1 MSGTHDHSSPLL
13 ADRSSQLEGTSPRI
27 IRSEGSGTAFY
38 RLPTFPRNISICQLA
53 GGGSEEENA
62 AHKRLQR
69 KLIAALILAFIFM
82 IVEVVGGIM
91 AHSLAIITDAA
102 HLLSDVSGFAV
113 AALAAY
119 WAKRRSQSHFSYGY
133 HRMEVL
139 GALASVMT
147 VWLVTGILLFE
158 AVQRIIT
165 PEHVD
170 GKLMFIIAVV
180 GVCVNVAMLFILGHH
195 HGHGHGGCSHSH
207 DPSNGH
213 SQGHAHNHAHGANGC
228 SGHGREDGSGHGKGA
243 AKRQLA
249 PVLESAELSR
259 SSSRADDAPAAQ
271 PHTHPHGE
279 GEHCSHSHGHD
290 HSHSHGDLEAAEE
303 GHSHSHGDLEA
314 AEEGHSHSHGDL
326 EAAEEGHSH
335 SHHGHSSDEEEHHH
349 HPGGSGGET
358 PILKTGG
365 QRSCSGHGHGHGH
378 GNRNGEHSHGA
389 GGSNGGEVAVAAAA
403 VETCGGGSGGNG
415 AHEHDHSNL
424 NVRGAIIHVIG
435 DFVQSVGVAI
445 AGALI
450 WWHQDNPSW
459 YIADPI
465 CTFLFA
471 ALVLWTT
478 RAILRDIADVL
489 MERVPRGLCIKT
501 IHDDLSRVSGVE
513 EVHDLHVWSLTP
525 GIPLLC
531 AHVNLSPEADPTAV
545 LHTMTAYCRG
555 IGIDHTTIQLVVNGS
570 ACPCVA

>member
-1 MSGTHDHSSPLL
+1 MSGAHDHSSPLL
-13 ADRSSQLEGTSPRI
+13 ADRSPRLERTSPRVA
-27 IRSEGSGTAFY
+27 RSEGSGTALY
-38 RLPTFPRNISICQLA
+38 RLPTFPRNVSICQLA
-53 GGGSEEENA
+53 GGSSEEENA
-62 AHKRLQR
+62 AHKRIQR

-170 GKLMFIIAVV
+170 GRLMFIIAVV
-180 GVCVNVAMLFILGHH
+180 GVCVNVAMLGILGHH
-195 HGHGHGGCSHSH
+195 HGHGGCSHSH
-207 DPSNGH
+207 DDSN
-213 SQGHAHNHAHGANGC
+213 GHAHNHAQGQAHGANGC
-228 SGHGREDGSGHGKGA
+228 SGHGKGA
-243 AKRQLA
+243 AKRQLST
-249 PVLESAELSR
+249 VLESAELSR
-259 SSSRADDAPAAQ
+259 SSSRSDSAPAA
-271 PHTHPHGE
+271 PGAHDHAHSHGE
-279 GEHCSHSHGHD
+279 GEQCSHGPGHV
-290 HSHSHGDLEAAEE
+290 HSDLEAAEE
-303 GHSHSHGDLEA
+303 GHSHSR
-314 AEEGHSHSHGDL
+314 HSHS
-326 EAAEEGHSH
+326 
-335 SHHGHSSDEEEHHH
+335 SDDEEHHQA
-349 HPGGSGGET
+349 GSSGGRT
-358 PILKTGG
+358 PILKPGG
-365 QRSCSGHGHGHGH
+365 THSCGGHSDGHGHSEQGHKH
-378 GNRNGEHSHGA
+378 A
-389 GGSNGGEVAVAAAA
+389 ACGGGGGEVVAAA
-403 VETCGGGSGGNG
+403 ETCSGGGDGGAAG
-415 AHEHDHSNL
+415 HGHDHSNL

-445 AGALI
+445 AGGLI
-450 WWHQDNPSW
+450 WWHQDDPRW

-478 RAILRDIADVL
+478 RAILRDISDVL
-489 MERVPRGLCIKT
+489 MERVPRGLCIKS
-501 IHDDLSRVSGVE
+501 IHDDLSRVAGVE

-531 AHVNLSPEADPTAV
+531 AHVDLSPEADPTEV
-545 LHTMTAYCRG
+545 LHTMNSYCRS
-555 IGIDHTTIQLVVNGS
+555 IGISHSTIQLVVNGS